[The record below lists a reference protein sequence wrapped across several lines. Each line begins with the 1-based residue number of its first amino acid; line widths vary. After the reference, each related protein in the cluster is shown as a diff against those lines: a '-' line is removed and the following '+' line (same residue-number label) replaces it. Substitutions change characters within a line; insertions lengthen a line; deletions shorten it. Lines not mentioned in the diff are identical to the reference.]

1 MASIGRF
8 TEMEFHLPSKLPGLS
23 VKFTPEELPMKE
35 VQFAESYGLEVQQYC
50 DLKTHIYQQ
59 LGDEARSSVM
69 KDALVEAR
77 KTVKEEVKR
86 ELLPSLKEEAV
97 ANSMAEAL
105 KKAKAELEP
114 KLRKEL
120 LENSK
125 KVYESELLTK
135 EDKEAYADAFRD
147 AEVEALLFAS
157 AASHEADEVHQRN
170 QQSKNASKWTARVM
184 GVAAFPIA
192 LFLFQKYTAHSP
204 AFYLLLAPVILCFLT
219 AFFNGYK
226 QEDSKEV
233 ARLKKLASDYL
244 MIVSRC
250 RTGRK
255 LSIHTKLRSEVLYE
269 CSSVQNSKA
278 ELDRVYHPVVR
289 VLDEVRPAVRHRLA
303 EDLDPEEILSQEFD
317 DRLSQAESKQSPT
330 A

>member
-1 MASIGRF
+1 MPA
-8 TEMEFHLPSKLPGLS
+8 KLPGLS
-23 VKFTPEELPMKE
+23 TKFTPEELPMKE
-35 VQFAESYGLEVQQYC
+35 VQYAEGYGLSVEAYC
-50 DLKTHIYQQ
+50 ELKTHVYQQ
-59 LGDEARSSVM
+59 LADEARSSVM

-77 KTVKEEVKR
+77 KTVKEEVKK
-86 ELLPSLKEEAV
+86 ELLPPLKEEAV
-97 ANSMAEAL
+97 ANAMSEAL
-105 KKAKAELEP
+105 KKARVELEP
-114 KLRKEL
+114 KMRREFF
-120 LENSK
+120 EDAK
-125 KVYESELLTK
+125 KTYEAELLTK

-157 AASHEADEVHQRN
+157 AASHEADEVHRRN
-170 QQSKNASKWTARVM
+170 HQAKMASTWTARVV
-184 GVAAFPIA
+184 GIVAFPIA
-192 LFLFQKYTAHSP
+192 LFLFQKYSVHSV
-204 AFYLLLAPVILCFLT
+204 AFYLMLAPVVLCFLT
-219 AFFNGYK
+219 AFFNSLR
-226 QEDSKEV
+226 QEDDKEV

-269 CSSVQNSKA
+269 CSGVQNSKA

-317 DRLSQAESKQSPT
+317 DRLSQAESSKSSSPQ